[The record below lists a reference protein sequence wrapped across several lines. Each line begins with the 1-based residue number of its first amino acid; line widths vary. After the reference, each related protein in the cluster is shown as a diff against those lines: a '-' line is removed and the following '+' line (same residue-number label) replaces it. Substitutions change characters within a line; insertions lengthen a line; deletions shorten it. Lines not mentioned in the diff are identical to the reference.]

1 MGILGKKISVDYN
14 LIDTYYK
21 TDVSYTKG
29 ERIKGGRST
38 KEFFDSFCQT
48 IFKKNL
54 IMYERSGYFPL
65 AYSERNTYSSIG
77 ATLDSMEYTHISEW
91 GIEIGGKKIRGI
103 DKKFRSVD
111 FWCTDNANEFWIE
124 AKSIDI
130 NIKSDGECCVT
141 SSNNDPICNAID
153 QIRDVRELEGNEGNK
168 IALITMSVWCRE
180 GQEPSEKDLEKAP
193 KLIVEQF
200 AEYLDSRSNMGLL
213 LGVLDCRGDVDFN
226 IFDSGEKVPYIV
238 IAGIVLHERK

>member
-1 MGILGKKISVDYN
+1 MG
-14 LIDTYYK
+14 
-21 TDVSYTKG
+21 
-29 ERIKGGRST
+29 
-38 KEFFDSFCQT
+38 
-48 IFKKNL
+48 
-54 IMYERSGYFPL
+54 
-65 AYSERNTYSSIG
+65 
-77 ATLDSMEYTHISEW
+77 YTHISEW

-141 SSNNDPICNAID
+141 SSNNDLICNAID
-153 QIRDVRELEGNEGNK
+153 QIRDVRKLEGNEGNK

-193 KLIVEQF
+193 KMIGEQF
-200 AEYLDSRSNMGLL
+200 AEYLDLRSNMGLL
-213 LGVLDCRGDVDFN
+213 LGVCIL
-226 IFDSGEKVPYIV
+226 
-238 IAGIVLHERK
+238 